1 MDWELISLI
10 ILCVVLAGHYLTQ
23 KMLLARGWKAENTKP
38 YIKRLVMNGAMLIIV
53 AIAALVVAE
62 KPYGLFG
69 ILVFFESA
77 VCFAFA
83 RKLSRK

>member
-1 MDWELISLI
+1 MNWELISLI
-10 ILCVVLAGHYLTQ
+10 VLCAVLAAHYLSQ

-38 YIKRLVMNGAMLIIV
+38 YIRRLIINGAMLIVV